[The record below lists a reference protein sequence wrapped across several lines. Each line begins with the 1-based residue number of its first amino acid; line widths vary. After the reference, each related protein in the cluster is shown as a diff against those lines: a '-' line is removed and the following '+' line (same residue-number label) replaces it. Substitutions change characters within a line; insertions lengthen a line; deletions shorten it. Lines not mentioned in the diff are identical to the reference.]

1 MLCVLMRCVFSGR
14 WIGGI
19 WGMLSDHGAM
29 TTLELQMDIVRPTGG
44 LLSLGLCSPN
54 IYKTECYSPFQPVA
68 MDTALHRLIDEP
80 RNSFYSHGFV
90 ESNV

>member
-54 IYKTECYSPFQPVA
+54 IYKTAALSLSDSGDRYSVTPA
-68 MDTALHRLIDEP
+68 H
-80 RNSFYSHGFV
+80 
-90 ESNV
+90 